1 MPKIVRFHEF
11 GDASVLKL
19 DEMPMPEPKSDE
31 VRIKV
36 KAIGLNRA
44 EVVFREGMYLE
55 RPKNLPSLIGYE
67 ASGLVDAIGQGVSG
81 FKANDKVST
90 IPAFSMNQYGVYGE
104 YAIVPA
110 RALSH
115 YPEHLSFEE
124 ATSIWMQYMT
134 AYGALI
140 DIAKIKEGDYVL
152 ISAASS
158 SVGLAAIEICLHHKA
173 IPIATT
179 RTSAKKSQLLEAG
192 AHAVIVTDDQD
203 LAEEVNKITN
213 GKGVNYVFDPV
224 AGKFLKEC
232 AKATAHGGTIFEYG
246 VLSKQPCIFPLF
258 EALQKGLTVRGYTL
272 FEITSDPNRMERGKK
287 YVFDRLQDKTF
298 KPKIDKTF
306 SLANIQEAHKHMESN
321 TQTGKIVVTV

>member
-19 DEMPMPEPKSDE
+19 DEMPIPEPKSNE

-44 EVVFREGMYLE
+44 EVFFREGRYLE
-55 RPKNLPSLIGYE
+55 RPKDLPSLIGYE
-67 ASGLVDAIGQGVSG
+67 ASGLVDAIGQEVTG
-81 FKANDKVST
+81 FEVYDKVSS
-90 IPAFSMNQYGVYGE
+90 IPAFSMTQYGVYGE

-124 ATSIWMQYMT
+124 ATSIWMQYLT

-140 DIAKIKEGDYVL
+140 DIANIKEGDYVL

-158 SVGLAAIEICLHHKA
+158 SVGLAAIEICLYHKA
-173 IPIATT
+173 LPIATT
-179 RTSAKKSQLLEAG
+179 RTSKKKQQLLEAG
-192 AHAVIVTDDQD
+192 AHAVVVTDEED
-203 LAEEVNKITN
+203 LESEVNKITN

-224 AGKFLKEC
+224 SGKFLKEA
-232 AKATAHGGTIFEYG
+232 AKVTAHGGTIFEYG
-246 VLSKQPCIFPLF
+246 ALSKQPCLYPLF
-258 EALQKGLTVRGYTL
+258 ESLQKGLIVRGYTL
-272 FEITSDPNRMERGKK
+272 FEITSDATRMEKGKK
-287 YVFDRLQDKTF
+287 YVFDRLKEKAF
-298 KPKIDKTF
+298 NPIIDKSF
-306 SLANIQEAHKHMESN
+306 PLSKIQEAHKHMESN